1 MEIFHSYVS
10 LLSPKGRNSGP
21 AIPVT
26 HSTPFQHWKV
36 KIWQRSILFL
46 AESCHGWIHWRGDFL
61 AENSQLGKCG
71 PIFFG
76 MCLLQLIVVSNKP
89 WYRNVEGY
97 CILWIM
103 RCHIIHMEVRVS
115 WYRYGDVTEIYH
127 QQYMNWVSLKIVV
140 LQPNCGNINGG
151 KRWWT
156 MGLGGTQVQI
166 RIIKCHIIIYIH
178 IYISSE
184 MPKPQFIVPK
194 HQSCLQ

>member
-1 MEIFHSYVS
+1 M
-10 LLSPKGRNSGP
+10 
-21 AIPVT
+21 
-26 HSTPFQHWKV
+26 KV

-46 AESCHGWIHWRGDFL
+46 AESCHGHWIHWRWKMRLDSRRLGDFL
-61 AENSQLGKCG
+61 AENSQLLGKCG

-76 MCLLQLIVVSNKP
+76 WMCLLQLIVVSNKP

-97 CILWIM
+97 CIVWIM

-140 LQPNCGNINGG
+140 LQPNCGNINGE

-166 RIIKCHIIIYIH
+166 RIIKCHIIIYIY
-178 IYISSE
+178 IYIYI
-184 MPKPQFIVPK
+184 FWNA
-194 HQSCLQ
+194 